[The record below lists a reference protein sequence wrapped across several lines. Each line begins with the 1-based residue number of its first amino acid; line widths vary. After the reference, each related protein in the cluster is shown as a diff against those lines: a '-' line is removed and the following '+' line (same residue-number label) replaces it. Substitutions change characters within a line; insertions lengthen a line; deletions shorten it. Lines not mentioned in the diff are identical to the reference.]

1 MAGEMREQQEVK
13 RMCFIT
19 HKDKNCNFPWMTAH
33 GVSAKVLRSQLRL
46 WLNRSSAGRA
56 KERPRLR
63 WNRKEQA
70 AYRRASAVALRPADA
85 DEDDDT
91 PSWMRTDDRG
101 GAAPLPPPPGEQQ
114 QSEISQ
120 SARTIDETRR
130 LLACSHVERWF
141 NLRNLLQDPQ
151 LLCAI
156 TLGGGW
162 LRAEGLCALPKLQ
175 LLETRPSQLVA
186 ALEDSDI
193 VVTSLHAPGT
203 RDMGT
208 QATRDQR
215 HDERRRGGGA
225 GGGMML
231 RDPEWHVRPHS
242 IGTLLNHDNLPDL
255 DNLNQHRNE
264 VIKNEGINTLLNL
277 DKLLDQH
284 RKQINRPLC
293 RTVTSRAL
301 LASDSK
307 GASRGAC
314 AAIDAAFPKMPIAD
328 ADGWPLM
335 RALSSRTVDA
345 ASESAGR
352 LNDGRL
358 SPSGLSGLPIARDA
372 GRDVEAVTA
381 IEAALVE
388 ARELVREKKARSD
401 QLVGRGGQAD
411 GLRSGAAVGLSL
423 SGLEGGGRG
432 TLQLA
437 TDAHVHTIA
446 LHSLSPLEALIKDGS
461 VRKVCFGQLSLLTSR
476 LSTAPLGMEYDLGR
490 LRLPPSTRKGKASS
504 LRLPQ
509 PTRNNRPSVDES
521 IRFEGPEDF
530 SLNLLCERWLGQRLL
545 RGARAQKR
553 MGQRAQAALLLFRA
567 LSVSAE
573 GRELL
578 RQSTV
583 EALPASN
590 ASREL
595 ADHLGVDLERGRSMP
610 PAALY
615 DAAVRTR
622 LLSHAAAWELY
633 HAITDY
639 PRSEHLTVPNRDL
652 RFSM

>member
-101 GAAPLPPPPGEQQ
+101 GAAPLPPPPDEQQ
-114 QSEISQ
+114 QSVISQ

-401 QLVGRGGQAD
+401 QLVGRGVQAD